1 MSFTHISLGP
11 WTTFFFFFL
20 ISKKDVYLKSCFMST
35 QLKKKK
41 AALCKKGS
49 KQIKGYK
56 NEKRKRTKKEINY
69 KEKEN

>member
-11 WTTFFFFFL
+11 WTTFFFFFFL

-35 QLKKKK
+35 QLKKK